1 MNLPRGDEDRSRF
14 EVSSATKTHEVSGK
28 GTVTTSLSLY
38 SARMTYDRFADFVEN
53 RMRTSRVYQPVM
65 LLALLRGG
73 GEAEPSGESRIARPT
88 AWAAPD
94 AIRRRTSG

>member
-1 MNLPRGDEDRSRF
+1 MAF
-14 EVSSATKTHEVSGK
+14 ER
-28 GTVTTSLSLY
+28 LQ
-38 SARMTYDRFADFVEN
+38 DFVEN
-53 RMRTSRVYQPVM
+53 RMRMAHVYQPVM

-73 GEAEPSGESRIARPT
+73 GEAEPSGETRIARPT